1 MDDNEK
7 EVVNNFLTLAK
18 FAIIAILVSGGVIGQ
33 QFLL

>member
-18 FAIIAILVSGGVIGQ
+18 FAIIAILVGSGMLGS
-33 QFLL
+33 QFLI

>member
-7 EVVNNFLTLAK
+7 EVVNNFLVLAK
-18 FAIIAILVSGGVIGQ
+18 FAIIAILVGGGIIGQ

>member
-18 FAIIAILVSGGVIGQ
+18 FAMILMAIVSGAVGQ
-33 QFLL
+33 EMLL